1 MRRNSPQQGQRP
13 SLATG
18 PVTSARSQWPRAS
31 HCGLMHCTVKP
42 GRYCIVYLRGR
53 NAPPIQ
59 RRPFR
64 SASSRFVCHQTA
76 HRRTGRSPCDQ
87 AARRSPPEGERLA
100 RGSRAKAHG
109 QEPRG
114 NSAFNGGHSALT
126 NFWCQEKNTTRN
138 CGKVAAVKN
147 MVCVPGRAAGPESR
161 VLKCVQSQEAEAVR
175 KSDHAA

>member
-1 MRRNSPQQGQRP
+1 MIIRPIRPEDEATRMATIMREAGELVLPGFTLRTDALHSQAGQVLHRLPQRP
-13 SLATG
+13 Q
-18 PVTSARSQWPRAS
+18 RSTNPTAPFPKRLKPL
-31 HCGLMHCTVKP
+31 GLSP
-42 GRYCIVYLRGR
+42 NR
-53 NAPPIQ
+53 APPHWPIPM
-59 RRPFR
+59 RP
-64 SASSRFVCHQTA
+64 SCPQE
-76 HRRTGRSPCDQ
+76 SPD
-87 AARRSPPEGERLA
+87 EERLA

-109 QEPRG
+109 PEPRG

-147 MVCVPGRAAGPESR
+147 MVCVPGRAAGPGSR

>member
-1 MRRNSPQQGQRP
+1 LRRNSPQQGQRP

-42 GRYCIVYLRGR
+42 GRYCIVLPQRPQRSTNPTAPFPKRLKPLGLSPNR
-53 NAPPIQ
+53 APPHWPIPM
-59 RRPFR
+59 RP
-64 SASSRFVCHQTA
+64 SCPQE
-76 HRRTGRSPCDQ
+76 SPD
-87 AARRSPPEGERLA
+87 GERLA

-109 QEPRG
+109 PEPRG